1 MMCRSRIRLRTHC
14 SQPECD
20 GCGDADGRE
29 EGMGASVVAGSDAP
43 PVLEPSGHVLDLVA
57 LPIERLFV
65 GDLDLAALR

>member
-1 MMCRSRIRLRTHC
+1 
-14 SQPECD
+14 
-20 GCGDADGRE
+20 
-29 EGMGASVVAGSDAP
+29 MGASVVAGSDAP